1 MQHYI
6 TGIRPKQLIEQFKK
20 KTKKSQRTIV
30 YYSPAGDSFLKYS
43 WKSIREEADAT
54 FQEEWQNSAHLCCAA
69 AVSHILWW
77 KCFPLQLEDNTGE
90 KIYAVFI
97 LNLVRYH
104 TSSSFFKA
112 LQDKLISVFLKK
124 KKKKKEQ
131 QRTVFKEEQFQV
143 QIWTDVKVE

>member
-6 TGIRPKQLIEQFKK
+6 TGIRPKQLIKQLK
-20 KTKKSQRTIV
+20 KTQKKGQRTIV
-30 YYSPAGDSFLKYS
+30 YYSLAGNSFLKYS
-43 WKSIREEADAT
+43 WKSIREETDAT
-54 FQEEWQNSAHLCCAA
+54 FQKEWQNSARLCWAA

-90 KIYAVFI
+90 RIYAVFI

-104 TSSSFFKA
+104 TSFFFFKA

-124 KKKKKEQ
+124 KKKKTEQ
-131 QRTVFKEEQFQV
+131 QRTVFKRNSFKSRYGLM
-143 QIWTDVKVE
+143 WK

>member
-1 MQHYI
+1 M
-6 TGIRPKQLIEQFKK
+6 
-20 KTKKSQRTIV
+20 
-30 YYSPAGDSFLKYS
+30 
-43 WKSIREEADAT
+43 
-54 FQEEWQNSAHLCCAA
+54 
-69 AVSHILWW
+69 
-77 KCFPLQLEDNTGE
+77 
-90 KIYAVFI
+90 
-97 LNLVRYH
+97 RYH